1 MRLPSVSRPP
11 VLGCLVLACAVAG
24 CGGPRWAGGGGEAG
38 ASREANVAALEA
50 RIAALE
56 ERLAAAGGGAP
67 LPVAPSRP
75 ALPPPGAAARGPDG
89 PDRGAG
95 VAAADEDAIDRALER
110 ALVQTGA
117 LLLPPGTVEVEPFAA
132 FSRDERTA
140 PAIVRVPGGNALGQ
154 VRDRRTSADGG
165 FAVRAGLPFD
175 AQAQVRVPFGY
186 EGRSTVDEA
195 GFGRLAERDEDRTGL
210 GDVVV
215 GLSKGL
221 LRERGLLPE
230 LVAAVEWD
238 TRTGGDDDL
247 TAGSGFDEV
256 SASLTATRRADPLVF
271 VGALGYERAFERD
284 GVRPGDEISAT
295 LGTVLATS
303 PDTSLRF
310 LLTQS
315 FRGDTELRGADVPGT
330 DRVATTLTLGGS
342 VVLTDRALLDV
353 SAGIGVTD
361 DAPDFSFRVAVPIR
375 VDFDR
380 LLRAVGR

>member
-1 MRLPSVSRPP
+1 
-11 VLGCLVLACAVAG
+11 VA
-24 CGGPRWAGGGGEAG
+24 R
-38 ASREANVAALEA
+38 LEA

-56 ERLAAAGGGAP
+56 ERLAAVAGGPP

-75 ALPPPGAAARGPDG
+75 ALPPPGRSGGGADG
-89 PDRGAG
+89 PERGAG

-117 LLLPPGTVEVEPFAA
+117 LLLPPGRVEVEPFAA

-140 PAIVRVPGGNALGQ
+140 PAVVRVPGGNAIGQ
-154 VRDRRTSADGG
+154 VRDRRTSVDAG
-165 FAVRAGLPFD
+165 FALRAGLPFD
-175 AQAQVRVPFGY
+175 SQAQVRVPFGY

-195 GFGRLAERDEDRTGL
+195 GFARVSEREDDRTGL

-221 LRERGLLPE
+221 VRERGLLPE

-271 VGALGYERAFERD
+271 VGALGYERAFERGD
-284 GVRPGDEISAT
+284 VRPGDEISAT
-295 LGTVLATS
+295 VGTVLATS
-303 PDTSLRF
+303 PDTSLRA

-315 FRGDTELRGADVPGT
+315 FRGETELRGNDVPGT

-361 DAPDFSFRVAVPIR
+361 DAPDFVFRVAIPIR

-380 LLRAVGR
+380 LLRGVGR